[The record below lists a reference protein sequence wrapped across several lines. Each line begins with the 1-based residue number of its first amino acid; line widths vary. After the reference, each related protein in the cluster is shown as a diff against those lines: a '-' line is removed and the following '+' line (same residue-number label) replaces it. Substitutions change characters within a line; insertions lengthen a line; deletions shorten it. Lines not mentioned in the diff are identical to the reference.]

1 MKNGRLKYSVS
12 LLPKVLLVLSLLL
25 CTSLVAFAQSLHEG
39 VDYTVYEVKPKDT
52 VYSIAH
58 RNGLKEQDIYRL
70 NPDAEKGIRIG
81 QKLRIPVA
89 IVSPLP
95 QTDSTS
101 YTGKT
106 MHTVLP
112 GETLYAISRK
122 YNIPPAILKQYN
134 PDIDPDVL
142 KPAMEIRIA
151 LSDGTPLSTVGSNIL
166 VPSGSR
172 ATIKMALLL
181 PVKLPTGKPE
191 RYLRFYEGFLMALH
205 KAKKSGISVDLDVY
219 STASAASF
227 NNVLRSGELSD
238 RDIIFGGQD
247 YSEVENLSTYSSTRG
262 IICVSPFISTTP
274 ITQHSNTNLFKLN
287 VEQKELYPYIASSF
301 SRKYRSYTPV
311 FLSTKR
317 GNHSAIVASL
327 KKSLR
332 QESIDYLELPLS
344 TLSASSVLNAKSKR
358 RLVFVLDDSGEEYLK
373 EFFSKASEATV
384 MPSHAT
390 LFGYPEW
397 QSFESSIKTK
407 LATLGTTIYSSFFF
421 PTEDASAKSF
431 VSNYKGWY
439 NKEIDSSYPKF
450 SVLGYDTANFFITA
464 LINYGT
470 TFINMPAQV
479 PSDGLQTDFIF
490 RKSEGEEAFSNLSLF
505 FITFQPNGKIKKE
518 RMVY

>member
-1 MKNGRLKYSVS
+1 MLF
-12 LLPKVLLVLSLLL
+12 KVLLVLPLLL
-25 CTSLVAFAQSLHEG
+25 CTSLFVLAQSLHDG
-39 VDYTVYEVKPKDT
+39 TDYTVYEVKPKDT

-58 RNGLKEQDIYRL
+58 RNGLKEQDIYHL
-70 NPDAEKGIRIG
+70 NPDAEKGIQIG
-81 QKLRIPVA
+81 QKLRIPIA
-89 IVSPLP
+89 KALSLSKK
-95 QTDSTS
+95 DSTS
-101 YTGKT
+101 HAGKT
-106 MHTVLP
+106 LHTVLP

-134 PDIDPDVL
+134 PDIDPDVI
-142 KPAMEIRIA
+142 KPGMEIRIA
-151 LSDGTPLSTVGSNIL
+151 LSDGTPLSAAGSSIL
-166 VPSGSR
+166 VSSGSR

-181 PVKLPTGKPE
+181 PVELSTGKPD
-191 RYLRFYEGFLMALH
+191 RYIRFYEGFLMALQ
-205 KAKKSGISVDLDVY
+205 KAKKSGISIDLDVY
-219 STASAASF
+219 GTASVASF

-247 YSEVENLSTYSSTRG
+247 YNEVAMLSAYSSARG
-262 IICVSPFISTTP
+262 IICVSPFISTSPVTK
-274 ITQHSNTNLFKLN
+274 HSHTNLFKLN

-317 GNHSAIVASL
+317 GNHSAIVATL

-344 TLSASSVLNAKSKR
+344 TLSASSVLRAKSKKS
-358 RLVFVLDDSGEEYLK
+358 LVFVLDDSGEEYLK
-373 EFFSKASEATV
+373 EFFSKASEAAV
-384 MPSHAT
+384 MPTQAT

-397 QSFESSIKTK
+397 QSFDTPLQKK
-407 LATLGTTIYSSFFF
+407 LASLGTTIYSSFFF
-421 PTEDASAKSF
+421 ATEDATSKSF

-490 RKSEGEEAFSNLSLF
+490 RKSEGEDAFSNLSLF
-505 FITFQPNGKIKKE
+505 FITFHPNGKTKKE